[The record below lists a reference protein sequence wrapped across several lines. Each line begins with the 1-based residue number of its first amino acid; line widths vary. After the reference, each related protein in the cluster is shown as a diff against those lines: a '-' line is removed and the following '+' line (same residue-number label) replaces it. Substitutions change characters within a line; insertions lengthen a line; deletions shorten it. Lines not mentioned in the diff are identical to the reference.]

1 MTKSASHTRYFNSLL
16 FSFIHLYHILSCLT
30 SNLLI
35 VQTLQHRF
43 VETAL
48 ASAGAGKAQELAT
61 KMGFGAIGDQVG
73 TFAKS
78 FVGDYLHTF

>member
-1 MTKSASHTRYFNSLL
+1 MKLDNNFQYGQKNPEGELRFVV
-16 FSFIHLYHILSCLT
+16 YHDEERKPY
-30 SNLLI
+30 
-35 VQTLQHRF
+35 QHRF

-48 ASAGAGKAQELAT
+48 ASAGAGKAQELAA

-73 TFAKS
+73 SFAKS